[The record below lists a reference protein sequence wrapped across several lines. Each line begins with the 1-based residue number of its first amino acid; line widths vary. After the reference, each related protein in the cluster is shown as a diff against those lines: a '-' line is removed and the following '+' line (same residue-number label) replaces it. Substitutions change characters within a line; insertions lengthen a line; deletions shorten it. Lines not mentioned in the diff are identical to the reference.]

1 VTTIHSNSTVFE
13 ALFAPVNQAIDQSAF
28 KGYAPVLS
36 DRNWLHLNLVRV
48 IESAP
53 SGRGFLQEH
62 GLRFEST
69 PIRSTYF
76 LSLHSERRARF
87 LRDVGER
94 VIASPQL
101 PSRLADLPELA
112 QYRCFAADGH
122 WHKPAVHDPKDQAPR
137 PAVGHFY
144 SLDLSTHLLRHL
156 AVAVEP
162 HEHDMSVLKRLQPP
176 GLRYG
181 VPRGTR
187 VLNVYDRAGIDFAYW
202 ARCRQQSAVYF
213 LSRVKEGMVF
223 DYLREYEWNRS
234 DPRNAGVSSDRAVMS
249 REGYP
254 MRVIHYTDPA
264 TGKEYQFLTNV
275 TEVPP
280 GVLAELYRRRWD
292 IEKVFDEIKNKLD
305 EKKAWA
311 TSQTAKEIQG
321 RLVALAHNLMLLYRN
336 QIQDQGGLGDEAEVR
351 RREKRRDELKETA
364 AEASRPVSS
373 LAVALRGATQLSVK
387 FVRWLRYSLRF
398 GLVED
403 AALPHLAT
411 LMRSS

>member
-1 VTTIHSNSTVFE
+1 MFE
-13 ALFAPVNQAIDQSAF
+13 SFFAPVDQAVAQSTLTGF
-28 KGYAPVLS
+28 APVLS
-36 DRNWLHLNLVRV
+36 DRDWLHLNLIRV
-48 IESAP
+48 VESSP

-62 GLRFEST
+62 AGRFPST

-76 LSLHSERRARF
+76 LSLHSERRAAF

-94 VIASPQL
+94 VMATAQL
-101 PSRLADLPELA
+101 PSRLSDLPELA
-112 QYRCFAADGH
+112 LYRCFAADGH
-122 WHKPAVHDPKDQAPR
+122 WHKPAVHDPKVEGPR
-137 PAVGHFY
+137 PAIGHFY
-144 SLDLSTHLLRHL
+144 ALDLSTHLLRHL
-156 AVAVEP
+156 AVAAEP

-176 GLRYG
+176 GLRHG

-223 DYLREYEWNRS
+223 EYLREYDWS
-234 DPRNAGVSSDRAVMS
+234 GTDPRNAGVSSDRAVMS
-249 REGYP
+249 RDGLP

-275 TEVPP
+275 PDVPP

-292 IEKVFDEIKNKLD
+292 IEKVFDQIKNKLD

-311 TSQTAKEIQG
+311 SSQTAKEIQG
-321 RLVALAHNLMLLYRN
+321 RLVALAHNLMLLYRHR
-336 QIQDQGGLGDEAEVR
+336 IEDLGGVGDEAEVR
-351 RREKRRDELKETA
+351 RRERRRDDLKATA
-364 AEASRPVSS
+364 TEAGRSVSS

-387 FVRWLRYSLRF
+387 FVRWLRRALRY
-398 GLVED
+398 GEVER
-403 AALPHLAT
+403 AALPDLAT